1 MNTGND
7 RSIEN
12 MIRLAGGR
20 ESPSAEAMERAHAAA
35 ERSWQLGLAQTP
47 RKSWAAWRGK
57 AMLAC
62 AATAGAV
69 VLVFLMTHR
78 APAPQAPRALQ
89 FVARV
94 ATLEG
99 VVAMENDTAARPLS
113 RAAEVHS
120 GDRLSTAEGRVATSF
135 PGGLSL
141 RLDRHTRLR
150 FDGPDRVTL
159 LEGTL
164 YVDSGGLNAGPP
176 LIVATP
182 AGEVTHV
189 GTQFLVSVSVDATFV
204 RVREGQVVLAPATGD
219 ASTTVVAGDEL
230 EIRGGRQ
237 LMRHG
242 SPAFGAPWDWLVSVA
257 PTIAIEGRPMSEFL
271 AWLARERG
279 WQLRY
284 ADDAIERRSREIR
297 LHGSLDGLDT
307 AGMLERVGLVTGFEL
322 EAREGVLSVETR
334 R

>member
-1 MNTGND
+1 MNAGND

-12 MIRLAGGR
+12 LIRLAGGR
-20 ESPSAEAMERAHAAA
+20 EMPSAEAVERAHAAA
-35 ERSWQLGLAQTP
+35 ERSWQLGLAPTP
-47 RKSWAAWRGK
+47 RRSWVAGRGK
-57 AMLAC
+57 ALLAC
-62 AATAGAV
+62 AATAGVV
-69 VLVFLMTHR
+69 VLMLLVTHR
-78 APAPQAPRALQ
+78 APPPQAPRVPQL
-89 FVARV
+89 VARV
-94 ATLEG
+94 ATLQG
-99 VVAMENDTAARPLS
+99 VVAMDDDVAARPLS
-113 RAAEVHS
+113 RAAEVRS
-120 GDRLSTAEGRVATSF
+120 GDRLTTAEGRVATAFS
-135 PGGLSL
+135 GGLSL
-141 RLDRHTRLR
+141 RLDRHTRVR

-176 LIVATP
+176 LVVATP

-189 GTQFLVSVSVDATFV
+189 GTQFLVSVSIDATSV

-219 ASTTVVAGDEL
+219 ASTTVAAGDEL

-237 LMRHG
+237 SMRHG
-242 SPAFGAPWDWLVSVA
+242 APAFGAPWDWLASVA
-257 PTIAIEGRPMSEFL
+257 PTIPIEGRPMSEFL

-284 ADDAIERRSREIR
+284 ADAAIQRRSREIR

-322 EAREGVLSVETR
+322 VARDGVLSVETR